1 MQPIFWHALLLSVP
15 SGLLTYART
24 QFVGEEWHA
33 LEIHGTVFSSLSMLI
48 SVFVAFRASQA
59 YSRYWDGATALYSIR
74 GHFIDVVSNLFA
86 YTRGSQSSPAEVLEF
101 RHTII
106 RLFSLLETLCL
117 CELSSAPTIS
127 GREEA
132 FHFEIIDPA
141 YFDKQTITAI
151 KEAHFPVDLVVQW
164 IQGVIVDA
172 MHANVISTP
181 APICTRVFQELQSGI
196 SKFDIAMRITE
207 LNIPFPYTAATRLV
221 LCIFW
226 LIMPFAAGGWSQ
238 SPAVCGILAAIQIF
252 ALNILNGVAGE
263 MENPFGTDVNDLDIE
278 DGHLEFNHRLWLMLT
293 PAMNRLPETVSHLK
307 NATEY
312 CPFEILER
320 QATWNDLF
328 VSEPLPKFQ
337 ALFKHSKENL
347 LEDSKGS
354 LRWSVAVS
362 AEPPS
367 QRDNVV
373 PTCDTGDVVLGD
385 PNHAIVSSDAISTS
399 ASGTDVLIID
409 KKNPL
414 TEVHE
419 KTISGD
425 AISTSASGTDVL
437 IIDKKNP
444 LTEVHEKNDFRGCDQ
459 HLRQWNRRVD
469 YRQEKPSHGG
479 ARKNDFRTT
488 GRL

>member
-263 MENPFGTDVNDLDIE
+263 MENPFGTDVNDLDLE
-278 DGHLEFNHRLWLMLT
+278 DGHAKFNQKLWLMLT
-293 PAMNRLPETVSHLK
+293 PVMQSLPTPATKIKENCNSHSPYAVLKRRSSLANVLGPEPKPPFTHFFLRGVSHGD
-307 NATEY
+307 
-312 CPFEILER
+312 
-320 QATWNDLF
+320 DLAF
-328 VSEPLPKFQ
+328 PSGIDIDEPGVS
-337 ALFKHSKENL
+337 
-347 LEDSKGS
+347 
-354 LRWSVAVS
+354 
-362 AEPPS
+362 
-367 QRDNVV
+367 DN
-373 PTCDTGDVVLGD
+373 
-385 PNHAIVSSDAISTS
+385 AIVSSAATVSRNIGIDTLTS
-399 ASGTDVLIID
+399 ANRNPPEQVLKGPILRALPVALVPLNSFGDRCDKPGVDFNMNGHTDGSSCTTIGAQNHHYGHIDSNSGT
-409 KKNPL
+409 
-414 TEVHE
+414 
-419 KTISGD
+419 TI
-425 AISTSASGTDVL
+425 
-437 IIDKKNP
+437 
-444 LTEVHEKNDFRGCDQ
+444 
-459 HLRQWNRRVD
+459 
-469 YRQEKPSHGG
+469 G
-479 ARKNDFRTT
+479 ARDSHESLRESFPLGDSDDRCSV
-488 GRL
+488 